1 MQGALPRC
9 RAVPNQG
16 HRRLGRRP
24 VGQHDHETRP
34 DGREGHLARL
44 PHRRDPARDRR
55 DAADREHHPALDL
68 RAAARDRG
76 DEARR
81 CDELVHPGAVRAGRA
96 RLRGRRL
103 GLRRDPAPAREGNRA
118 AGGHRAPRRQ
128 QLGHSLNA
136 LHPERALDHHRRSAP
151 RGGGLRPDSAPLPA
165 GLVARGRQKRPS
177 RSERHRRRHAP
188 ARRPVSELTVRLP
201 ERRVEPETVIAHL
214 GPTNSGKT
222 HDALRFLVETGK
234 GVYAAPLRMLAQEA
248 HRRLEAELGEERVGL
263 VTGEERVNPGAP
275 IICCTAEMAPMHGET
290 LVLDEVQWAEDEERG
305 SAWTR
310 LLLGGEYR
318 HILLLGAVEAL
329 PLVRHAFPQ
338 AEIRFFER
346 KAPLDW
352 TGRRAI
358 TGLRPGTVVVAFSRR
373 AVIGLAG
380 ELNQLHP
387 GAVACLYGAMPLA
400 SRREEI
406 DRFIAGRAE
415 VCAATD
421 VLGHGV
427 NLPCET
433 LLFAETTKFDGKER
447 RDLEPWEIAQI
458 AGRAGRFGFHERGHV
473 GVLTGVPWAD
483 PDPELVR
490 AALAPHVPIENG
502 HLGYRVVDS
511 GRLRPQLSD
520 LNVTRVDE
528 LEPALHAWR
537 QAALRYWSVDG
548 WLEVESIQPV
558 LARLDAVRDA
568 LHHARRTLEL
578 ADVWKLV
585 QAPVDEDGGP
595 LLGTLAAAVAGDKP
609 QQTVVS
615 WILDPRRLD
624 SAGLEEAEQAA
635 REASILRWFALQYP
649 GVAGVTIER
658 AAELE
663 EAAAARVVRELLA
676 EIEDPTIGRC
686 RVWGARTAPGA
697 TLCDRCFMARGY
709 RAGRREAP
717 RSISCVARKSAIVR
731 PSGSDTVESQS
742 CVA

>member
-1 MQGALPRC
+1 MSR
-9 RAVPNQG
+9 
-16 HRRLGRRP
+16 HRP
-24 VGQHDHETRP
+24 
-34 DGREGHLARL
+34 
-44 PHRRDPARDRR
+44 
-55 DAADREHHPALDL
+55 
-68 RAAARDRG
+68 
-76 DEARR
+76 
-81 CDELVHPGAVRAGRA
+81 
-96 RLRGRRL
+96 
-103 GLRRDPAPAREGNRA
+103 
-118 AGGHRAPRRQ
+118 
-128 QLGHSLNA
+128 
-136 LHPERALDHHRRSAP
+136 
-151 RGGGLRPDSAPLPA
+151 
-165 GLVARGRQKRPS
+165 QKRPS
-177 RSERHRRRHAP
+177 RSERHQRRRP
-188 ARRPVSELTVRLP
+188 ARKPVADLTVRLP
-201 ERRVEPETVIAHL
+201 QRMREPERVIAHL

-222 HDALRFLVETGK
+222 HDALRFLVESGR

-248 HRRLEAELGEERVGL
+248 HRRLSTELGEGKVGL
-263 VTGEERVNPGAP
+263 VTGEERVDKDAP
-275 IICCTAEMAPMHGET
+275 ILCCTAEMAHLSGET

-310 LLLGGEYR
+310 LMLGGAYR

-329 PLVRHAFPQ
+329 PLVEQAFPQ
-338 AEIRFFER
+338 IEVRFFER
-346 KAPLDW
+346 KTPLEW
-352 TGRRAI
+352 IGRRGI
-358 TGLRPGTVVVAFSRR
+358 VGLGPGTVVVAFSRR

-406 DRFIAGRAE
+406 DRFVDGRAE

-433 LLFAETTKFDGKER
+433 LLFAETNKFDGHER

-473 GVLTGVPWAD
+473 GVLTGIPWGH
-483 PDPELVR
+483 PDPELVQ
-490 AALAPHVPIENG
+490 AALTPHVEIEDG
-502 HLGYRVVDS
+502 RFGYRVVDS

-537 QAALRYWSVDG
+537 HAALRYWSVDG
-548 WLEVESIQPV
+548 WLEVESIQPL

-578 ADVWKLV
+578 ADIWKLV
-585 QAPVDEDGGP
+585 QAPVDEDNAQ

-609 QQTVVS
+609 QQTVVG

-624 SAGLEEAEQAA
+624 AAGLEEAEQAA

-658 AAELE
+658 AAALE
-663 EAAAARVVRELLA
+663 ETAAARVVRELRA

-686 RVWGARTAPGA
+686 RVCGARTAPWA
-697 TLCDRCFMARGY
+697 SLCDRCYMQR
-709 RAGRREAP
+709 
-717 RSISCVARKSAIVR
+717 
-731 PSGSDTVESQS
+731 SGSRGPR
-742 CVA
+742 ARR

>member
-1 MQGALPRC
+1 
-9 RAVPNQG
+9 V
-16 HRRLGRRP
+16 
-24 VGQHDHETRP
+24 
-34 DGREGHLARL
+34 
-44 PHRRDPARDRR
+44 
-55 DAADREHHPALDL
+55 
-68 RAAARDRG
+68 
-76 DEARR
+76 
-81 CDELVHPGAVRAGRA
+81 AG
-96 RLRGRRL
+96 
-103 GLRRDPAPAREGNRA
+103 
-118 AGGHRAPRRQ
+118 
-128 QLGHSLNA
+128 S
-136 LHPERALDHHRRSAP
+136 
-151 RGGGLRPDSAPLPA
+151 
-165 GLVARGRQKRPS
+165 RQKRPS
-177 RSERHRRRHAP
+177 RRERHERRQP
-188 ARRPVSELTVRLP
+188 RRKPISELTVRLP
-201 ERRVEPETVIAHL
+201 RRSNEPETVIAHL

-222 HDALRFLVETGK
+222 HDALRFLVGTGR
-234 GVYAAPLRMLAQEA
+234 GVYAAPLRMLAQET
-248 HRRLEAELGEERVGL
+248 HRRLTAELGDEGVGL
-263 VTGEERVNPGAP
+263 VTGEERLNPDAP
-275 IICCTAEMAPMHGET
+275 IVCCTAEMAPMRGET

-310 LLLGGEYR
+310 LMLGGEYR
-318 HILLLGAVEAL
+318 HVLLLGAVEAL
-329 PLVRHAFPQ
+329 PLVRHAFPD
-338 AEIRFFER
+338 AEVRFFER

-352 TGRRAI
+352 AGRRGIA
-358 TGLRPGTVVVAFSRR
+358 GLRAGTVVVAFSRR

-380 ELNQLHP
+380 ELNQLYP
-387 GAVACLYGAMPLA
+387 GRVAALYGAMPLA

-406 DRFIAGRAE
+406 DRFLSGAAD

-433 LLFAETTKFDGKER
+433 LLFAETEKFDGKER

-490 AALAPHVPIENG
+490 AALVPHVPIEDG

-537 QAALRYWSVDG
+537 HAALRYWSVDG
-548 WLEVESIQPV
+548 WLEVESIQPL

-568 LHHARRTLEL
+568 LHHARRTLQL

-585 QAPVDEDGGP
+585 QAPVDEDNAP
-595 LLGTLAAAVAGDKP
+595 LLGTLAAALAGDKP
-609 QQTVVS
+609 QQTVLG

-624 SAGLEEAEQAA
+624 AAGLEEAEQAA

-658 AAELE
+658 AAALE
-663 EAAAARVVRELLA
+663 EAAAARVVRELRA

-686 RVWGARTAPGA
+686 RVCGARTAPWA

-709 RAGRREAP
+709 RAGRR
-717 RSISCVARKSAIVR
+717 
-731 PSGSDTVESQS
+731 
-742 CVA
+742 